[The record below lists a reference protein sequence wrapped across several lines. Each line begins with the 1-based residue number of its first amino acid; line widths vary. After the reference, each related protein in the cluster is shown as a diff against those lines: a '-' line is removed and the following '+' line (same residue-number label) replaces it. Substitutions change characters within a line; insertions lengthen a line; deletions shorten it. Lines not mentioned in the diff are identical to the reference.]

1 MNNPRF
7 WIILC
12 VCVILIKYMF
22 SPLQR
27 IYVSPAGPEII
38 LFILVILPLILL
50 LIPFLFVWAI
60 EDHKI
65 NAANKKQRISEAAE
79 KREKKNQE
87 YAAWVREK
95 EHQYKKNMEIRNP
108 QLREMTENIFSD
120 IRDYK
125 ISNNSRFQHYFA
137 LNHQLNIVVFINGN
151 IRRFEYT
158 RIYKREIEDIEREMK
173 ADKISKKV
181 NPKSSNSIKYCFRRY
196 AGCRNEAE
204 SGWRYSGHCKQCYQ
218 DYVETTDDD

>member
-79 KREKKNQE
+79 KRDKINQE
-87 YAAWVREK
+87 YAALVREQQ
-95 EHQYKKNMEIRNP
+95 HQYKKNMEIRNP
-108 QLREMTENIFSD
+108 QFREMTENIFSD

-125 ISNNSRFQHYFA
+125 ISNPRPGRFHGYY
-137 LNHQLNIVVFINGN
+137 HQLNIVVFINGN

-158 RIYKREIEDIEREMK
+158 RIYQREIEDIEREMK

-181 NPKSSNSIKYCFRRY
+181 NPNSRKSRSN
-196 AGCRNEAE
+196 NN
-204 SGWRYSGHCKQCYQ
+204 
-218 DYVETTDDD
+218 DYYPTDDDINSVDGGPPSEVYDDDDDG